1 MTDKRMEIVLATHNR
16 DKVHEIVALLGGLD
30 IEVST
35 LDDFPEAPMTV
46 EDGKTLEE
54 NAIKK
59 ARGVRD
65 FTGHTALADDT
76 GLEVDA
82 LGGAPGIYAARYA
95 GETASY
101 QDNCKKLLRE
111 MGDIPPG
118 ERGARFRT
126 VMALALSP
134 ADTARLLTHFAR
146 HPELAKPGMVD
157 CLVAEG
163 MLPGEIAAA
172 PRGESGFGYD
182 PVFIDDASGRTLA
195 EMTQDEKNAT
205 SHRYRAALGMREL
218 ILRCHLAS
226 ETGKR

>member
-1 MTDKRMEIVLATHNR
+1 MLAPGLAAGRQCRLGRQGRWLAATLLVAAACSAALAEPPALTGLLKRLDLVDYRAETH
-16 DKVHEIVALLGGLD
+16 
-30 IEVST
+30 
-35 LDDFPEAPMTV
+35 PP
-46 EDGKTLEE
+46 
-54 NAIKK
+54 
-59 ARGVRD
+59 D